1 MSRASRDDYEGLDP
15 PQPHYSKQLGNR
27 SLREAPL
34 APGPARLGIFSIAM
48 MRIRYSRF
56 FSLALL
62 ITLAASLS
70 AQQPPPPQSV
80 ATQVPAPRHQ
90 DTEVYEPVPPVVT
103 PGASCGAPPSDAIVL
118 FDGTNLDQW
127 VSAKDKS
134 PAQWIVADGVLTVNK
149 AAGNIE
155 TKRTFK
161 NYQLHVEWR
170 IPENITGTDQARGN
184 SGVFLASTGPG
195 DAGYELQV
203 LDSYN
208 NKTYVNG
215 QAGSIYKQAI
225 PLANPNRKPGE
236 WQTYDV
242 AWTAPIFNTDG
253 SLKTPAYVTVFFNG
267 VLVQNHFE
275 LKGETLYIGKPFY
288 KKYDTAPIKLQA
300 HGDHSEPISFR
311 NIWIRELN

>member
-1 MSRASRDDYEGLDP
+1 MNRTALLLSAALLAVFALSTALFAQSPASASAQSP
-15 PQPHYSKQLGNR
+15 SQA
-27 SLREAPL
+27 APL
-34 APGPARLGIFSIAM
+34 PGPK
-48 MRIRYSRF
+48 
-56 FSLALL
+56 
-62 ITLAASLS
+62 
-70 AQQPPPPQSV
+70 
-80 ATQVPAPRHQ
+80 PA
-90 DTEVYEPVPPVVT
+90 DTEVWEPEPKIVS
-103 PGASCGAPPSDAIVL
+103 PGATCGAPPSDAIIL
-118 FDGTNLDQW
+118 FDGKNLDEW

-134 PAQWIVADGVLTVNK
+134 PAQWTVADGVMTVAK
-149 AAGNIE
+149 SAGNIE

-161 NYQLHVEWR
+161 NYQLHIEWR
-170 IPENITGTDQARGN
+170 IPENITGSGQARGN

-215 QAGSIYKQAI
+215 QAASIYKQSP
-225 PLANPNRKPGE
+225 PLVNPNRKPGE

-242 AWTAPIFNTDG
+242 VWTAPAFNPDG

-288 KKYDTAPIKLQA
+288 KAFSSAPIKLQA
-300 HGDHSEPISFR
+300 HGDKSEPISFR
-311 NIWIRELN
+311 NIWVRELS